1 LEDWFFLNQTQN
13 KTRSKTGNHTSIYIR
28 WLWEISTP
36 RWAVEA
42 LYLKNFIQDGTRI
55 YTHNPD

>member
-1 LEDWFFLNQTQN
+1 EVENGE
-13 KTRSKTGNHTSIYIR
+13 SYEYIR

-36 RWAVEA
+36 RWTVEA